1 MTRIPVLAFWFGAVS
16 LGLNAVAH
24 AVLVGAMSPYLT
36 PDGQDPLSRVASQ
49 IFGRLMM
56 AWLLGLLVT
65 YGTLKATRRTVR
77 LTCREG
83 LTPVLLG
90 FVPHA
95 VFEPIRT
102 WAFVHAVLR
111 CDAGWGGC
119 VSDTADVLTTFAPIA
134 VVATIA
140 GWLIATAALA
150 ATVIR
155 SR

>member
-1 MTRIPVLAFWFGAVS
+1 MRRIPVLAFWFGAVS

-24 AVLVGAMSPYLT
+24 ALLVAAMTPYLT

-49 IFGRLMM
+49 IFGRLVG

-65 YGTLKATRRTVR
+65 YGTLWATRRTVR

-90 FVPHA
+90 FAPHA

-102 WAFVHAVLR
+102 WAFVHAILS

-119 VSDTADVLTTFAPIA
+119 MSETAGVLTTFAPIA

-140 GWLIATAALA
+140 GWLIATATMA
-150 ATVIR
+150 ATVIS